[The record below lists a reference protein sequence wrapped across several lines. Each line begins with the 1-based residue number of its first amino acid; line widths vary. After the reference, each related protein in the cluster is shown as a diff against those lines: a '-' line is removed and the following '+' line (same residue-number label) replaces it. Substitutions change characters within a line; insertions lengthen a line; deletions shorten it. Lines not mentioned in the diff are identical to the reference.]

1 MIEKKIFESGQ
12 SIFDD
17 MRSAKECLDDLEQVM
32 KWLEE
37 TKYDAHEDPW
47 RVFDYMDDK
56 LKDLRDVMRKAYDLG
71 HETGYKEGVKKVQD
85 YLEDKL
91 VVMPGVLRPTQ
102 RQEDNSWLIKT
113 HWVKIQV
120 ISWQMMYLDGNN
132 LILMMLPE

>member
-1 MIEKKIFESGQ
+1 MTKMTKKHPQ
-12 SIFDD
+12 SIFHD

-102 RQEDNSWLIKT
+102 RQEDNS
-113 HWVKIQV
+113 
-120 ISWQMMYLDGNN
+120 
-132 LILMMLPE
+132 